1 MINRQT
7 AAAGMQSVDWL
18 QNLCQTVVSDVIR
31 LSPVLM
37 FADEP
42 ASIVSS

>member
-1 MINRQT
+1 MINRQRG
-7 AAAGMQSVDWL
+7 ADGMHSVDWL

-37 FADEP
+37 FSDEA